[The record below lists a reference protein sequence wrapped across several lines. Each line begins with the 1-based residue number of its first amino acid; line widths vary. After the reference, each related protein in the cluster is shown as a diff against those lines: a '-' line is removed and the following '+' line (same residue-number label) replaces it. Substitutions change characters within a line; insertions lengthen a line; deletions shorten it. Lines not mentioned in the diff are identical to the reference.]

1 MPKINDCETCQ
12 KSYKSAR
19 GLRGHY
25 ATNPEHRITES
36 RLGNSVMSATETVK
50 KFLNVSSKYKNS
62 RLKELINTLSSED
75 IHEFV
80 LPHMS
85 KRIKLY
91 ELLLA
96 QCGSL
101 SVKDKLSEL
110 FQQLDKNHEPELK
123 YILNCHGYTKAK
135 HITDTP
141 SHEGNSNFPSNL
153 AVITYRPIVPSRN
166 LSGQQFRAPFDS
178 QLLRVLNNNLCQSEN
193 VQKKFCK
200 LSAELVTSLDISRK
214 AYQLLVRNSIGQQIQ
229 NVLHV
234 NPFVPKWLM
243 EKELKQKSEHFKANF
258 KLYFS
263 EWNDTV
269 GGHIDLEKAI
279 QWILGK
285 ESLKDVIKVDNGVI
299 IVFFY
304 VDLFPWMS
312 WSRYFQGETS
322 IRIKILE
329 PTNTYDSIA
338 TVTSWLGPDKAE
350 YVCNLGKKFFDQM
363 NSVKVVTH
371 PLSKKQVKVKFL
383 YFPECLQFISP
394 LQKTFTSSQLLAY
407 NQ

>member
-1 MPKINDCETCQ
+1 M
-12 KSYKSAR
+12 
-19 GLRGHY
+19 RGHY
-25 ATNPEHRITES
+25 ATYPEHRVTES

-50 KFLNVSSKYKNS
+50 TFLNVSNKYKDCC
-62 RLKELINTLSSED
+62 LKELINTLSSED

-85 KRIKLY
+85 KMIKLY

-96 QCGSL
+96 RCGSL

-141 SHEGNSNFPSNL
+141 SHGDNSNFPPNL
-153 AVITYRPIVPSRN
+153 AVITHGPVVPSRN

-178 QLLRVLNNNLCQSEN
+178 QLLRVLNNNLCQSED
-193 VQKKFCK
+193 VLKKFCK

-214 AYQLLVRNSIGQQIQ
+214 DYQLFVRNLNDLRMQIQ
-229 NVLHV
+229 NVLNV

-243 EKELKQKSEHFKANF
+243 EKELKQKSEHFKGNF
-258 KLYFS
+258 KLNFS
-263 EWNDTV
+263 EWKDIV
-269 GGHIDLEKAI
+269 DGHIDLEKAKE
-279 QWILGK
+279 WILGK

-304 VDLFPWMS
+304 VDLFPWIS

-322 IRIKILE
+322 IRIR
-329 PTNTYDSIA
+329 Y
-338 TVTSWLGPDKAE
+338 
-350 YVCNLGKKFFDQM
+350 
-363 NSVKVVTH
+363 
-371 PLSKKQVKVKFL
+371 LSQQI
-383 YFPECLQFISP
+383 PM
-394 LQKTFTSSQLLAY
+394 TLLP
-407 NQ
+407 Q